1 MVPALPVNRLS
12 TNIPPPSL
20 HGRLSPLKLDMFL
33 HGLHFYNSVP
43 MRKSPGLSR
52 PQYSPLALAASTAS
66 ASSTFHPQTL
76 ECFLSIAVSPALPAA
91 SISAQISPSASAPTE
106 RAEDLSLCASMP
118 ARVASPAAQAACS
131 SVAMVGAL
139 AQQQQGQEE
148 SGPKSDQEHG

>member
-1 MVPALPVNRLS
+1 MSAFTSLPAAPA
-12 TNIPPPSL
+12 
-20 HGRLSPLKLDMFL
+20 
-33 HGLHFYNSVP
+33 
-43 MRKSPGLSR
+43 PGWRTYFTGIVFIVGVR
-52 PQYSPLALAASTAS
+52 PQYSPLALALALALAASTAS